1 MTSTKIYENGVNM
14 NIYVQSEARDYLEE
28 RAKREERS
36 MSFIV
41 NRILMNLRQKDL
53 ENKANRT
60 GTTGIVKK
68 FGTEC
73 DQNIKEVVENE

>member
-53 ENKANRT
+53 GNKANGT
-60 GTTGIVKK
+60 GTTSAIGKI
-68 FGTEC
+68 GTEC
-73 DQNIKEVVENE
+73 EQNIKEVVKNE